1 MSLWIVLALI
11 PGYFIGCLHGS
22 SVAQLFSG
30 VNIKKE
36 GIKNSGASNAAI
48 VLGWKYGALVAF
60 LDIFKGFAAVAG
72 LRMLLNSF
80 GLPNEMVWT
89 LLFVIGAGVVF
100 GHNFPFYMNFD
111 GGKGTAAV
119 IGVMLAL
126 DWKLGLAGGLLMV
139 AAALTTG
146 YLVIGVLLL
155 YGMFIAI
162 AFGPAESM
170 WPIVTAL
177 LLFAMAVW
185 KHLENIS
192 RIKNGTE
199 TKVSS
204 VFKKKPAGSS

>member
-1 MSLWIVLALI
+1 MILWIAIALI
-11 PGYFIGCLHGS
+11 TGYFIGCLHGS
-22 SVAQLFSG
+22 LAAQFLSG
-30 VNIKKE
+30 INIKKE
-36 GIKNSGASNAAI
+36 GVKNSGASNAAI

-60 LDIFKGFAAVAG
+60 LDIAKGFAAVAG
-72 LRMLLNSF
+72 LRMLLEGIS
-80 GLPNEMVWT
+80 LPNEMVWT
-89 LLFVIGAGVVF
+89 MLFVAGAGVVF

-126 DWKLGLAGGLLMV
+126 DWELGLAGGLLLV

-155 YGMFIAI
+155 YGMFMAI
-162 AFGPAESM
+162 ALWPAESV

-185 KHLENIS
+185 KHLENIA
-192 RIKNGTE
+192 RIRNGTE

-204 VFKKKPAGSS
+204 VFKKKTAGSN

>member
-1 MSLWIVLALI
+1 M
-11 PGYFIGCLHGS
+11 GYFIGCLHGS
-22 SVAQLFSG
+22 SIAQIFSG
-30 VNIKKE
+30 VNIKKQ

-48 VLGWKYGALVAF
+48 VLGWKYGVLVAF
-60 LDIFKGFAAVAG
+60 LDIFKGFIAVAG
-72 LRMLLNSF
+72 LRILLADF
-80 GLPNEMVWT
+80 GVSNEMLWT

-155 YGMFIAI
+155 YGMFMAI
-162 AFGPAESM
+162 AFWPAESV
-170 WPIVTAL
+170 WPVLTAFI
-177 LLFAMAVW
+177 LFAMAVW
-185 KHLENIS
+185 KHLENIA

-199 TKVSS
+199 TKVAS
-204 VFKKKPAGSS
+204 VFKKKTAI

>member
-1 MSLWIVLALI
+1 MILWIAIALI
-11 PGYFIGCLHGS
+11 TGYFIGCLHGS
-22 SVAQLFSG
+22 SIAQLLTG
-30 VNIKKE
+30 INIKKE
-36 GIKNSGASNAAI
+36 GVKNSGASNAAI

-60 LDIFKGFAAVAG
+60 LDIFKGFIAVAG
-72 LRMLLNSF
+72 LRMLLGSF
-80 GLPNEMVWT
+80 GMSNEMVWT
-89 LLFVIGAGVVF
+89 LLFVIAAGVVF

-146 YLVIGVLLL
+146 YLVVGVLLL
-155 YGMFIAI
+155 YGMFLAI
-162 AFGPAESM
+162 ALWPAESI
-170 WPIVTAL
+170 WPIILAL
-177 LLFAMAVW
+177 LLCIMAIW
-185 KHLENIS
+185 KHLENIE

>member
-1 MSLWIVLALI
+1 MILWIAIALI
-11 PGYFIGCLHGS
+11 IGYFIGCLHGS
-22 SVAQLFSG
+22 SVAQLLSG
-30 VNIKKE
+30 INIKKE

-60 LDIFKGFAAVAG
+60 LDIFKGFIAVAG
-72 LRMLLNSF
+72 LRMLLGNFNLS
-80 GLPNEMVWT
+80 PEMMWT
-89 LLFVIGAGVVF
+89 LLFVVGAGVVF

-155 YGMFIAI
+155 YSMFIAI
-162 AFGPAESM
+162 ALWPAESV
-170 WPIVTAL
+170 WPIVTAF

-204 VFKKKPAGSS
+204 VFKKKTAGSS

>member
-1 MSLWIVLALI
+1 MILWTAIALI
-11 PGYFIGCLHGS
+11 TGYFIGCLHGS
-22 SVAQLFSG
+22 TVAQLFSG
-30 VNIKKE
+30 INIKNE

-48 VLGWKYGALVAF
+48 VLGWKYGVLVAF
-60 LDIFKGFAAVAG
+60 LDIFKGFIAVAG
-72 LRMLLNSF
+72 LRMLLESF
-80 GLPNEMVWT
+80 GLSNELVWT

-155 YGMFIAI
+155 YGMFLAI
-162 AFGPAESM
+162 AFWPAESM
-170 WPIVTAL
+170 WPIGMAL
-177 LLFAMAVW
+177 LLCAMAVW
-185 KHLENIS
+185 KHLENIA

-199 TKVSS
+199 PKVYS